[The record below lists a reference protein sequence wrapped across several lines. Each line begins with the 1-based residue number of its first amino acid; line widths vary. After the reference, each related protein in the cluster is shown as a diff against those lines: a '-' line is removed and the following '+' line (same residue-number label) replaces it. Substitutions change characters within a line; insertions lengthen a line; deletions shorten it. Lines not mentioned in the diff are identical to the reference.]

1 VAAFLVFLASGAVL
15 VLEIVGLRLVGPY
28 VGVTLQTSS
37 TVIGVALGAIAY
49 GAWLGGKLA
58 DRRDARQLLGPCL
71 LLASVAT
78 AVTLPAVRYAGEWL
92 RGTHPVSMLLL
103 TIMTLFL
110 PAALLSAVTP
120 LVIKLE
126 LRHIGQTGRV
136 VGRLSSI
143 GTLGAI
149 VATLSTG
156 YVFVAALPTSRIVVS
171 VAAVLAVVG
180 AWLTFKS
187 RRSRKSVAGAAL
199 VTLLTAG
206 AGAFALLAPT
216 PCDVETAYHCA
227 RVTTD
232 PMRASGRILWLN
244 STRQSYLD
252 VENPQHLEYA
262 YTQWIGRVV
271 DSMAPPRAPLSILHL
286 GGGGF
291 TLPAYVN
298 ATRPGSKNLVI
309 ELDAELVELDRSA
322 LGLRTGPNL
331 AVLTGDGRIHLS
343 QQPSDGFD
351 LLIGDAFGHLSVPW
365 HLATREFVEDVR
377 RVVRP
382 GGIYALNVIDWPP
395 AHFFRAELA
404 TVLAVFRHVAVI
416 LPPGGLQGP
425 GGANFVILASDAPLP
440 LAELAPRLGSWPA
453 PAELLRQ
460 SDLGALIRD
469 ASILTDDYAPVDQL
483 RAASSLM

>member
-1 VAAFLVFLASGAVL
+1 ML

-49 GAWLGGKLA
+49 GAWLGGRLA
-58 DRRDARQLLGPCL
+58 DRRDARRLLGPCL

-103 TIMTLFL
+103 TIITLFL

-126 LRHIGQTGRV
+126 LRHIGHTGRV

-143 GTLGAI
+143 GTIGAI

-156 YVFVAALPTSRIVVS
+156 FVFVAAVPTSRIVVS
-171 VAAVLAVVG
+171 VAVVLALVG
-180 AWLTFKS
+180 AWLTFTS
-187 RRSRKSVAGAAL
+187 RPTRAGANGAL
-199 VTLLTAG
+199 SVVLLTLSAS
-206 AGAFALLAPT
+206 AFALLAPT

-227 RVTTD
+227 RVTKD
-232 PMRASGRILWLN
+232 PLRSSGRLLWLN
-244 STRQSYLD
+244 STRQSYVDL
-252 VENPQHLEYA
+252 ENPRHLEFSYSH
-262 YTQWIGRVV
+262 WIGGLI
-271 DSMAPPRAPLSILHL
+271 DIMAPPAAPLSILHL

-291 TLPAYVN
+291 TLPAYVA

-309 ELDAELVELDRSA
+309 ELDAELVELDRTA

-343 QQPSDGFD
+343 QQRTDGFD

-365 HLATREFVEDVR
+365 HLATREFVWNVQ
-377 RVVRP
+377 RVLRP
-382 GGIYALNVIDWPP
+382 SGIYALNVIDWPP
-395 AHFFRAELA
+395 AHFARAELA
-404 TVLAVFRHVAVI
+404 TVASVFRHIAVVM
-416 LPPGGLQGP
+416 PA
-425 GGANFVILASDAPLP
+425 GALEGRVGFNFVILASDVPLP
-440 LAELAPRLGSWPA
+440 LTELAPRLAALPA
-453 PAELLRQ
+453 PVDLLRGGDFQ
-460 SDLGALIRD
+460 DLIRD
-469 ASILTDDYAPVDQL
+469 SAILTDDFAPVDQL

>member
-1 VAAFLVFLASGAVL
+1 VFLASGAVL

-103 TIMTLFL
+103 TILTLFL

-171 VAAVLAVVG
+171 VAVVLAVVG
-180 AWLTFKS
+180 AWLTFTS
-187 RRSRKSVAGAAL
+187 RPTRASVVGTGLIA
-199 VTLLTAG
+199 LLTAG

-232 PMRASGRILWLN
+232 PLRASGRILWLN

-252 VENPQHLEYA
+252 LQNPLHLEYA

-271 DSMAPPRAPLSILHL
+271 DSMAPARAPLSILHL

-343 QQPSDGFD
+343 QQPTDGFD

-382 GGIYALNVIDWPP
+382 GGLYALNVIDWPP

-404 TVLAVFRHVAVI
+404 TVSSVFRHVAVI
-416 LPPGGLQGP
+416 LPPGALQRG
-425 GGANFVILASDAPLP
+425 GGANFVILASDVPLP
-440 LAELAPRLGSWPA
+440 LAELAPRLGSWSE

-460 SDLGALIRD
+460 SDLQPLIRD
-469 ASILTDDYAPVDQL
+469 ASVLTDDYAPVDQL